1 MLKTWNSRFRNN
13 MYIYAY
19 YFILFISPQRA
30 RVRELA
36 YRQARA
42 REREFSAPGEIVEFQ

>member
-1 MLKTWNSRFRNN
+1 

-19 YFILFISPQRA
+19 YLIFFIFPQRA

-36 YRQARA
+36 CRQVRA
-42 REREFSAPGEIVEFQ
+42 REREFSAPGGIVEFQ